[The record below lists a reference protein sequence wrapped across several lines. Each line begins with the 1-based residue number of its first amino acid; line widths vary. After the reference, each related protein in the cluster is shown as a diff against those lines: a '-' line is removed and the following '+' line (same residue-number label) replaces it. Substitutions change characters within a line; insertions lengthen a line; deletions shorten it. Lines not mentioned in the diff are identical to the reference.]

1 GAMVAPGEYTV
12 TLSKEIDGITTNLSE
27 PMKFKVERMYKGAL
41 NGANPD
47 VTAGFW
53 RETEKLNRSLSAATK
68 ILNSTLTKISLM
80 EKALNRTPAAPGN
93 LDKQLYDLK
102 QALYVIDE
110 KMNGNRS
117 KDEVGEKNNPTVLSR
132 LEIATWGSF
141 GSTYGPTRD
150 QKQSLEIAESE
161 FLELKKELDVILNVK
176 LPAFEKALMEAGA
189 PWVAGQPIPELK

>member
-1 GAMVAPGEYTV
+1 
-12 TLSKEIDGITTNLSE
+12 
-27 PMKFKVERMYKGAL
+27 
-41 NGANPD
+41 
-47 VTAGFW
+47 
-53 RETEKLNRSLSAATK
+53 
-68 ILNSTLTKISLM
+68 M
-80 EKALNRTPAAPGN
+80 EKALERTPAAPGN

-117 KDEVGEKNNPTVLSR
+117 KDEVGEKNNPTVSSR